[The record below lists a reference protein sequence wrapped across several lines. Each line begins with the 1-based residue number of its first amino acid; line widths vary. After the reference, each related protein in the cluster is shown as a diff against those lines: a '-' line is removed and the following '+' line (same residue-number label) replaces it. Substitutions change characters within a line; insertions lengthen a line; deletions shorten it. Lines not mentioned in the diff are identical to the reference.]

1 MITAADVETY
11 EQHDAETGRLL
22 TGWWSARCKHC
33 RQRLTAHDFTRESAI
48 RIALSEPHEC
58 RRTP

>member
-11 EQHDAETGRLL
+11 QQRSPETGRLL
-22 TGWWSARCKHC
+22 PDWWSARCKHC
-33 RQRLTAHDFTRESAI
+33 RKRLTAHEFTREEAI
-48 RIALSEPHEC
+48 RSALSVSHKC